1 MIRIVLAEDQAML
14 RDALC
19 RLLSMETDI
28 EIVGDASDGL
38 KALRMV
44 QRLKPDILVT
54 DIEMPG
60 LSGIELAEK
69 LARDGIETAVVII
82 TTFSR
87 SGYFTRAV
95 QSGVKGFL
103 LKDAPSENL
112 YNAIRT
118 VAAQGTYFAD
128 EFAKQNFG
136 NTDPLTNSDRRILRL
151 VEQGKSNR
159 EIAGDLNLS
168 AGTVRNYLAEIFSK
182 LGVSSRIEAFRAARE
197 NGWL

>member
-14 RDALC
+14 RDALS
-19 RLLSMETDI
+19 RLLSLEADI
-28 EIVGDASDGL
+28 DIVGEASDGIE
-38 KALRMV
+38 ALRLV

-69 LARDGIETAVVII
+69 LSRDSVDTSVVII

-87 SGYFTRAV
+87 SGYFARAI

-103 LKDAPSENL
+103 LKDAPSEDL
-112 YNAIRT
+112 CDAIRT
-118 VAAQGTYFAD
+118 VSAKGTYFAS
-128 EFAKQNFG
+128 EFANQDWPND
-136 NTDPLTNSDRRILRL
+136 DPLTNSDRRILRL

-159 EIAGDLNLS
+159 DIAEELKLS

-182 LGVSSRIEAFRAARE
+182 LGVSSRIEAFRVARE
-197 NGWL
+197 NGWM